1 MAIKI
6 HEYPLTAT
14 TLQNEDFLD
23 LDAFNSGTGQF
34 QSKKISGADLKNS
47 ILGKWNYSDYALNF
61 SQAGGV
67 IWNGISVQ
75 SFTLVSL
82 LSRWTLAAA
91 QTGQARGGFINTIL
105 PNSYQSGNDL
115 RITIKLTSGSGGDAF
130 IGVGLVSLNLLGG
143 YGGEPETTWITG
155 AYNLLNAF
163 NNDEIQLVFSGANLQ
178 SLQPISILFYRQ
190 SQNALDTINEPIYFN
205 QILIEEV

>member
-1 MAIKI
+1 MGIKI

-14 TLQNEDFLD
+14 TIQNEDFLD
-23 LDAFNSGTGQF
+23 LDAFNFGTGQF
-34 QSKKISGADLKNS
+34 ESKKISGEDLKNS
-47 ILGKWNYSDYALNF
+47 ISEKWNYSDYALNF
-61 SQAGGV
+61 SQSGGV
-67 IWNGISVQ
+67 VWNGINVQ

-82 LSRWTLAAA
+82 FSRWTLAGA

-115 RITIKLTSGSGGDAF
+115 RITIKLTSGIGGDAF
-130 IGVGLVSLNLLGG
+130 IGVGIVSLNLLGG
-143 YGGEPETTWITG
+143 YGSESETTWVTG
-155 AYNLLNAF
+155 AYNLLNGF

-205 QILIEEV
+205 QILIEEI